1 MKILL
6 VGNFNKDHQFSM
18 QKFTD
23 CLAENLI
30 MRGHEVEICKP
41 SSIASWFYESTV
53 SGLGKW
59 LGYIDK
65 YLLFPLLLKRQAR
78 WADIVHICD
87 HSNAIYVP
95 YIKHLPHLVTCH
107 DLMAVRSA
115 LGEFAQNNEVG
126 KSGRLQ
132 QKWIVNGL
140 ASSRFIASVSGATQ
154 NDLQHFVNDSCDLRL
169 IYNGLNYPFNRMPQK
184 EAASCLENYGIDDNL
199 PFLLHIGGN
208 QWYKNRLGL
217 IDIFDQ
223 IVKQDPN
230 APLQLIMAGKPL
242 SEAML
247 ESISH
252 KGLNNRVIEITG
264 ASTKELVALYS
275 LADAFIFPSL
285 YEGFGWPII
294 EAMACEA
301 IVFTSNR
308 APMNEIG
315 SNAAIYFDPDNVKGA
330 AATILEVLNTPT
342 IIKQVMLNAP
352 AVVDRFSTDHMVKN
366 YIHYYQHI
374 LKRDLE

>member
-1 MKILL
+1 MRILL

-23 CLAENLI
+23 CLAENLVNK
-30 MRGHEVEICKP
+30 GHEVKVCKP
-41 SSIASWFYESTV
+41 SSIASFSCSSTV
-53 SGLGKW
+53 SGIVKW

-65 YLLFPLLLKRQAR
+65 YLLFPLLLKWQAR
-78 WADIVHICD
+78 WADVVHICD

-95 YIKHLPHLVTCH
+95 YVKHIPHLVTCH
-107 DLMAVRSA
+107 DLMAVRSG
-115 LGEFAQNNEVG
+115 LGEFTQNSGVG

-132 QKWIVNGL
+132 QKWIVKGL
-140 ASSRFIASVSGATQ
+140 ASAAYIASVSATTQ
-154 NDLQHFVNDSCDLRL
+154 HDLQRFVNDSCDLRVV
-169 IYNGLNYPFNRMPQK
+169 YNGLNYPFNRMPQK
-184 EAASCLENYGIDDNL
+184 EAISCLEAYGVDGNP

-217 IDIFDQ
+217 IDIYYQ
-223 IVKQDPN
+223 IVKQDPGT
-230 APLQLIMAGKPL
+230 PLQLIMAGKPF
-242 SEAML
+242 SEEMH

-264 ASTKELVALYS
+264 ASTKELMALYS

-285 YEGFGWPII
+285 HEGFGWPII

-301 IVFTSNR
+301 VVFTSDR

-315 SNAAIYFDPDNVKGA
+315 SNAVIYFDPDNVAAA
-330 AATILEVLNTPT
+330 AATILEALKSPP
-342 IIKQVMLNAP
+342 IIKQAVLNAA
-352 AVVDRFSTDHMVKN
+352 AVVERFSTDNMVTN

-374 LKRDLE
+374 LKWNRK